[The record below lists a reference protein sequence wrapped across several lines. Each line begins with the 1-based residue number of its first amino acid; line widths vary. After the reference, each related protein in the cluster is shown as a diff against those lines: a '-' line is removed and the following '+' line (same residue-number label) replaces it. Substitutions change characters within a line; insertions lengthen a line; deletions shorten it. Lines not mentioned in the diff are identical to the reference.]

1 MRIGIVN
8 DVPLAVEALRRV
20 VTSVP
25 EYQVAWIAKDGE
37 EAVLACAVDKP
48 DLVLMDL
55 MMPRMD
61 GVEATRRIMQESPCP
76 ILVVTATVEGHTSK
90 VFEAMGWGAL
100 DAVDTPVLSTS
111 GNPAGGRVLLAKIAM
126 LGRLTGHG
134 RLPQGAYVSTIPQSS
149 GSATLPLVA
158 IGASTGGPA
167 ALAEVLSGIPRD
179 LGASIVVVQHVD
191 AQFAPG
197 LAAWLAGK
205 TGHEVVPAREGGR
218 PGPGQIL
225 LAATNDHLAL
235 SPDGTFRYTP
245 EPTEYLYRPS
255 IDVFYESA
263 LAYHSGPL
271 IGVLLTG
278 MGADGAQGLLSL
290 QKAGWPTIAQDEAT
304 SVVFGM
310 PKAAVKLGAA
320 AEVLGLNEIAP
331 AILRAIHSA
340 TDAYGARK

>member
-25 EYQVAWIAKDGE
+25 DYQVAWIAKDGE
-37 EAVLACAVDKP
+37 EAVRACAIDTP
-48 DLVLMDL
+48 DVVLMDL

-61 GVEATRRIMQESPCP
+61 GVEATRRIMQESPCA

-100 DAVDTPVLSTS
+100 DAVDTPVLTMS
-111 GNPAGGRVLLAKIAM
+111 GDPAGGRALLAKISM

-134 RLPQGAYVSTIPQSS
+134 RLPHGTPVSSVSRSS
-149 GSATLPLVA
+149 SSTAVPLVA

-167 ALAEVLSGIPRD
+167 ALAEVLARIPGD
-179 LGASIVVVQHVD
+179 IEASFVIVQHVD

-197 LAAWLAGK
+197 LATWLAGK
-205 TGHEVVPAREGGR
+205 TGREVIPARDGAQ
-218 PGPGQIL
+218 PAAGQVIL
-225 LAATNDHLAL
+225 AVTNDHLAL

-255 IDVFYESA
+255 IDVFFESA
-263 LAYHSGPL
+263 LACYSGPL
-271 IGVLLTG
+271 VGVLLTG
-278 MGADGAQGLLSL
+278 MGADGAHGLLRL
-290 QKAGWPTIAQDEAT
+290 RQAGWPTIAQDEA
-304 SVVFGM
+304 SCVVFGM
-310 PKAAVKLGAA
+310 PKAAIKLGAA
-320 AEVLGLNEIAP
+320 AEVLNLNEIAP
-331 AILRAIHSA
+331 AIHRAIHSA
-340 TDAYGARK
+340 AETHGAKR